1 MKSRFIRPRANTTT
15 EMNGAAP
22 GAVGPGLTV
31 VKVKTPVLPTALRP
45 KPVKV

>member
-1 MKSRFIRPRANTTT
+1 
-15 EMNGAAP
+15 MNGAAP

-31 VKVKTPVLPTALRP
+31 VKVKMPVLPTALRP